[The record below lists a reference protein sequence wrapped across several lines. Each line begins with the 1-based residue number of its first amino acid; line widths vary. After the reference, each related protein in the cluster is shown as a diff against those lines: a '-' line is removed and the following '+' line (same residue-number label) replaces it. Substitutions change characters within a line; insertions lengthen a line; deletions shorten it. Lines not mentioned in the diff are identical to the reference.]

1 MWINFASCFDEILQS
16 DFHRSEKEA
25 KRRKNKKIEI
35 SLSTLSL
42 FTLSSLPRPFD
53 FSMFFRFYLF
63 LFFFN
68 YYYYY
73 YYFGYIVHI
82 ALFGS
87 VSVSKQFIFFLVHFI
102 LNELNPSHFLTS
114 EIFIKI
120 LSLKLLTTYHLEN
133 RKIFRLSQNSNKLFW
148 VTKFRQK
155 NLTVQSISSFKI

>member
-1 MWINFASCFDEILQS
+1 MKFYSPISIDL
-16 DFHRSEKEA
+16 KK
-25 KRRKNKKIEI
+25 KRREEKIKKIKI

-63 LFFFN
+63 FVFFN

-87 VSVSKQFIFFLVHFI
+87 VSVSKQIFFLVHFI

-120 LSLKLLTTYHLEN
+120 LSLKSLTTYHLEN
-133 RKIFRLSQNSNKLFW
+133 CKIFRLSQNSNKLFW
-148 VTKFRQK
+148 VTKFRHT